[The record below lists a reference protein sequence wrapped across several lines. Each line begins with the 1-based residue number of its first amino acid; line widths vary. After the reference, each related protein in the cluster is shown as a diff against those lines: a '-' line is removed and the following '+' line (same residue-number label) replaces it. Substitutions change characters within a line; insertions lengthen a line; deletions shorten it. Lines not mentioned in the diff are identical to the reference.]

1 MNLPTQAQVN
11 AATRNIAAAAA
22 GAIAMFGLSTKI
34 DPATVIALI
43 NSLGT
48 LTNDAIVV
56 IGIVSPFVAAW
67 YASRSAR
74 TDNQKQAVVASQPGS
89 VVVETNS
96 AAVAARVA
104 QAISAIPEVNKV
116 VASQAVADAT
126 PSEKVVAK

>member
-1 MNLPTQAQVN
+1 M
-11 AATRNIAAAAA
+11 
-22 GAIAMFGLSTKI
+22 
-34 DPATVIALI
+34 LI

-56 IGIVSPFVAAW
+56 VGIVSPFVAAW

-74 TDNQKQAVVASQPGS
+74 TESQKQSVVATQPGT

-96 AAVAARVA
+96 AATAARVA

-116 VASQAVADAT
+116 VAAAAVANAT
-126 PSEKVVAK
+126 PSDKVVAK